1 MIKVMALLTRKPG
14 LTLEQFDS
22 HWHKPHGIPLTLNIE
37 GIRHSVQN
45 ARLADADDLA
55 DAPFD
60 GIPEVWLDDLAAAA
74 AMQEA
79 PGYKEADE
87 DQQHFMDIPKLQF
100 LLTEEDPVD
109 GEPGPGDADGVNVIR
124 LLRRADGVEPEQFA
138 QRLGRRRARQG
149 RRRDPPHP
157 LAQRPGELRERR
169 ARVRRRP
176 RAVVRGP
183 RRRPRGQRDRGL
195 ERTDEPRRCRS
206 RALRHLHRHPE
217 EAAMSTRTIDRRRGQ
232 RGGALAARLT
242 EDPDQEVILVEAG
255 PDYPDLDEVPAD
267 VRDAYEMSVV
277 SHDWGLQAYFVEP
290 PRRASRSRIR
300 AGGWSAAPPA

>member
-138 QRLGRRRARQG
+138 QHSADAEHGKAVGAIRHIRSRSVPESYVNGGPAY
-149 RRRDPPHP
+149 D
-157 LAQRPGELRERR
+157 
-169 ARVRRRP
+169 
-176 RAVVRGP
+176 VVRE
-183 RRRPRGQRDRGL
+183 L
-195 ERTDEPRRCRS
+195 WFE
-206 RALRHLHRHPE
+206 
-217 EAAMSTRTIDRRRGQ
+217 
-232 RGGALAARLT
+232 
-242 EDPDQEVILVEAG
+242 
-255 PDYPDLDEVPAD
+255 DLDAVRAASETEAWNELMNPDGAD
-267 VRDAYEMSVV
+267 PERSVTYIAT
-277 SHDWGLQAYFVEP
+277 Q
-290 PRRASRSRIR
+290 RRLR
-300 AGGWSAAPPA
+300 